1 MQQTEKLK
9 TLFAEIT
16 ELFEQQ
22 GKRGLSLVELDI
34 LKMKVASLYEQ
45 LSNVQPATQLP
56 DNSILQDTTQ
66 TPEISEIEEERKVQV
81 SMDHMSDPVQP
92 EIVPEEQE
100 APAQEEV
107 TAQEELPL
115 QDETAQAEVD
125 APRVESQPVAT
136 DPSKDK
142 TNINE
147 ILAAEKKTLAD
158 KINLPAGGSL
168 KKQMDVNARFFFTR
182 ELFGNNQDAFDK
194 AVRFIDNLASLE
206 DANVYIE
213 KELAVKYNWEKES
226 KARSKFNDAVKLRFH
241 G

>member
-1 MQQTEKLK
+1 
-9 TLFAEIT
+9 
-16 ELFEQQ
+16 
-22 GKRGLSLVELDI
+22 
-34 LKMKVASLYEQ
+34 
-45 LSNVQPATQLP
+45 
-56 DNSILQDTTQ
+56 
-66 TPEISEIEEERKVQV
+66 
-81 SMDHMSDPVQP
+81 
-92 EIVPEEQE
+92 
-100 APAQEEV
+100 
-107 TAQEELPL
+107 
-115 QDETAQAEVD
+115 
-125 APRVESQPVAT
+125 
-136 DPSKDK
+136 
-142 TNINE
+142 
-147 ILAAEKKTLAD
+147 TLAD